1 MQPIIQQRA
10 RQTTAH
16 LSDHPL
22 LNRLYQSRGVKS
34 PEELVHTF
42 PALLTPNRLA
52 NIEPAV
58 ELLLGAFKHKNG
70 LSLWAILMQ
79 MVQLAQHWRC

>member
-52 NIEPAV
+52 NI
-58 ELLLGAFKHKNG
+58 
-70 LSLWAILMQ
+70 
-79 MVQLAQHWRC
+79 